1 MDRQTRELS
10 LLCILACACFATAW
24 TVSHPLFV
32 SVFAAEAV
40 WALFMAV
47 YVSMPPD

>member
-1 MDRQTRELS
+1 MGETLDLV
-10 LLCILACACFATAW
+10 LLCILACACFAAAW

-47 YVSMPPD
+47 YVSMRPD